1 MPLNFVEQK
10 KRQRLLIGVSAV
22 AILAM
27 GVIIWYG
34 YFNNTGFSLFG
45 NKNEPEVANVSGMPD
60 ITIDFSVF
68 ENALLKKLQ
77 PFMQFPAYEGKIGRD
92 NPFKK

>member
-10 KRQRLLIGVSAV
+10 KRQKLLIIVSAITLLMTGLV
-22 AILAM
+22 
-27 GVIIWYG
+27 VWYG
-34 YFNNTGFSLFG
+34 YFNNTGFSIFG
-45 NKNEPEVANVSGMPD
+45 NKNESEEIEASNPTS
-60 ITIDFSVF
+60 ITIDFSIF

-77 PFMQFPAYEGKIGRD
+77 PFIQFPAYEGKIGRD